1 MKNITKIQRASML
14 SLFIGIGFI
23 LLVISDGNMTLNVIG
38 WIFCL
43 VGGFNF
49 GKMINLM
56 KK

>member
-1 MKNITKIQRASML
+1 MSLNKIQRAAIL

-23 LLVISDGNMTLNVIG
+23 LLIVSDGNMALNVIG

-49 GKMINLM
+49 GKMIRLM